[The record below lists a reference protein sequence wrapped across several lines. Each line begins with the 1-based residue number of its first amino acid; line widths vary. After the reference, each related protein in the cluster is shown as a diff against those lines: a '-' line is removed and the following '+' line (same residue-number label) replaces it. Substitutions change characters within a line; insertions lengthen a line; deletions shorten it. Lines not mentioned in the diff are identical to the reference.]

1 MKQPHPHCI
10 LLVEDD
16 EDHVRLAMR
25 ALRTNRI
32 ANEVVVARDGE
43 EARDWIFG
51 VGAYAGRDAAD
62 TPALILLDL
71 KLPKIDGLNVLR
83 RIRADD
89 RTRVV
94 PVVILTSS
102 VHDEDLIRGY
112 GLGANSYVRKPVSF
126 EHFLSAVKELTMY
139 WLLINQPP
147 PRPELPPPEGARKG
161 ERTAEG
167 RK

>member
-1 MKQPHPHCI
+1 MSGKTI
-10 LLVEDD
+10 LLVEDN
-16 EDHVRLAMR
+16 EDDIAL
-25 ALRTNRI
+25 ALRAIELNRI
-32 ANEVVVARDGE
+32 ANPVVVVRDGE

-51 VGAYAGRDAAD
+51 VGAYAGRDVTD
-62 TPALILLDL
+62 LPALILLDL

-89 RTRVV
+89 RTRLA

-126 EHFLSAVKELTMY
+126 EHFLEAVRQLSMY
-139 WLLINQPP
+139 WLLLNQPP
-147 PRPELPPPEGARKG
+147 PVPELPPPDGARKG
-161 ERTAEG
+161 SRVA
-167 RK
+167 